1 MRVKARHSWDLSQD
15 QAVRLQREL
24 AEEVVTEGDPG
35 GVRKVAGVDV
45 GVKGERTRA
54 AVVVLSFPELE
65 ILDWAVAEGKVEFP
79 YIPGLLSF
87 RECPIV
93 LRAFEGLSTE
103 PEVVIVDGQGIAHPR
118 RLGIASHLGLFL
130 EVPTVGCA
138 KSRLWG
144 MHGQPGAQAGSYT
157 YLYDRGQV
165 IGAVV
170 RTRDKVKPVYVS
182 PGHLIGLGP
191 AIRLILATCSGYR
204 LPEPIRWAHRIAGG
218 AEPDGREGI

>member
-1 MRVKARHSWDLSQD
+1 MCSSVPSMKVMTRHSWDLSED
-15 QAVRLQREL
+15 EAVRLQREL
-24 AEEVVTEGDPG
+24 AEEVVAEGDPG
-35 GVRKVAGVDV
+35 EVGNVAGVDV
-45 GVKGERTRA
+45 WVKGERARA
-54 AVVVLSFPELE
+54 AVVVLSFPKLEL
-65 ILDWAVAEGKVEFP
+65 LDWAVAEGKVCFP

-87 RECPIV
+87 RECPV
-93 LRAFEGLSTE
+93 ALRAFEELSTE
-103 PEVVIVDGQGIAHPR
+103 PDVVIVDGQGIAHPR
-118 RLGIASHLGLFL
+118 RLGIASHLGLLL

-144 MHGQPGAQAGSYT
+144 RHGQPGVRAGSYA
-157 YLYDRGQV
+157 YLYDRDQV

-191 AIRLILATCSGYR
+191 AIRFVLATCRRYR

-218 AEPDGREGI
+218 EK

>member
-93 LRAFEGLSTE
+93 LRAFEELSTE

>member
-1 MRVKARHSWDLSQD
+1 MRVRARHSWDLSPD
-15 QAVRLQREL
+15 EAVRLQREL
-24 AEEVVTEGDPG
+24 ADEVVTEGDPG
-35 GVRKVAGVDV
+35 DVGKVGGVDV
-45 GVKGERTRA
+45 GVKGERARA

-65 ILDWAVAEGKVEFP
+65 LLDWAVAEGKVDFP

-93 LRAFEGLSTE
+93 LRAFEELSTE

-118 RLGIASHLGLFL
+118 RLGIASHLGLFIG
-130 EVPTVGCA
+130 VPTVGCA

-144 MHGQPGAQAGSYT
+144 RHGEPGAEAGSYS
-157 YLYDRGQV
+157 YLYDRGEV

-191 AIRLILATCSGYR
+191 AIRLILATCRGYR
-204 LPEPIRWAHRIAGG
+204 LPEPIRWAHRVAGG
-218 AEPDGREGI
+218 TNPEGREEI